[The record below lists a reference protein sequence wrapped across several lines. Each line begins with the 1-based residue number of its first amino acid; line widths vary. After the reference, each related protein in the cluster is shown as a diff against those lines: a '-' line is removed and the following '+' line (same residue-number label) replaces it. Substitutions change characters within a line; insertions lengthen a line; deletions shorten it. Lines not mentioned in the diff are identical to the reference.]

1 MKYIDIYT
9 YLYTVYTSYMHTYT
23 FIYTIHTNTGT
34 FTISNLGMYG
44 VTQFDALL
52 PPGTGAILS
61 IAAAQPKVTLNKNGQ
76 FGVQKVMTVTISCD
90 HRHIYGS
97 HAAEFLKDLA
107 GKLYYIGFYFICTIY
122 LLGFILSILCISWV
136 LSNLVL

>member
-1 MKYIDIYT
+1 MKYVDLDTYSYFTVNTYTYT
-9 YLYTVYTSYMHTYT
+9 YLHTY
-23 FIYTIHTNTGT
+23 IHYTIHTTTGT

-76 FGVQKVMTVTISCD
+76 FGVQKVMIVTITCD

-122 LLGFILSILCISWV
+122 FLGFILSIQSLC
-136 LSNLVL
+136 